1 MKKIITLLIITTLG
15 TSWAFG
21 QLGPKPQKPDHQV
34 TETKFPSKEVADK
47 IKQSL
52 DAGEITKEEAK
63 KKLEALRDGQE
74 KGDLQP
80 RPEILTDLEKI
91 DPRKVESEV
100 MAAVK
105 EGKISREDAQK
116 KLGALREEMQK
127 NGGFKRPQRPQK
139 PELSDAVKESLADI
153 KAQQDTLHDAMKA
166 QLAEL
171 GNDASKEDM
180 RNAIEAFKA
189 DNKDKFE
196 AIKEAH
202 EGIRS
207 SMEAARPA
215 KPERPELTAELKV
228 KVEALKEKHE
238 ALHSARKAL
247 HDDLKDAS
255 KEEKETLITEF
266 KESNKAKHEAIKVKT
281 KEIKEEIRALVET
294 EATRTSDL

>member
-15 TSWAFG
+15 TSWTFG
-21 QLGPKPQKPDHQV
+21 QLRPKPQKPDQK
-34 TETKFPSKEVADK
+34 ETGAKFPSKEDADK

-52 DAGEITKEEAK
+52 DAGKLTKEEAR
-63 KKLEALRDGQE
+63 KKLEALRGGQE
-74 KGDLQP
+74 KPAHQ
-80 RPEILTDLEKI
+80 
-91 DPRKVESEV
+91 
-100 MAAVK
+100 
-105 EGKISREDAQK
+105 
-116 KLGALREEMQK
+116 
-127 NGGFKRPQRPQK
+127 RPQRPQK
-139 PELSDAVKESLADI
+139 PELSDVVKESLADI

-202 EGIRS
+202 EGIRE

-215 KPERPELTAELKV
+215 KPVRPELTAELKV

>member
-1 MKKIITLLIITTLG
+1 MMKKIITLLIISTLG
-15 TSWAFG
+15 TSWTFG
-21 QLGPKPQKPDHQV
+21 QLRPKPQKPDQK
-34 TETKFPSKEVADK
+34 ETGAKFPSKD
-47 IKQSL
+47 
-52 DAGEITKEEAK
+52 
-63 KKLEALRDGQE
+63 EALRGDQE
-74 KGDLQP
+74 KPAHL
-80 RPEILTDLEKI
+80 RP
-91 DPRKVESEV
+91 
-100 MAAVK
+100 
-105 EGKISREDAQK
+105 Q
-116 KLGALREEMQK
+116 
-127 NGGFKRPQRPQK
+127 RPQRPQK

-228 KVEALKEKHE
+228 KVEALKEKHQ